1 LNVYPIRVPALRER
15 ADDIEP
21 LANYLLQIF
30 AARHDKRVAGF
41 SDLALDAMRCYPWP
55 GNVRELENLIERGVI
70 LVGQGYAIDAPLL
83 FPALPGSPASTVSA
97 KGSLEQEDPGVLAS
111 MLDMALRH
119 GLGLQAMED
128 GLIEESVRRCNGN
141 LAAAARE
148 LGLTRPQL
156 AYRLQRLQAD
166 GRKVER

>member
-1 LNVYPIRVPALRER
+1 
-15 ADDIEP
+15 
-21 LANYLLQIF
+21 
-30 AARHDKRVAGF
+30 
-41 SDLALDAMRCYPWP
+41 M
-55 GNVRELENLIERGVI
+55 
-70 LVGQGYAIDAPLL
+70 
-83 FPALPGSPASTVSA
+83 
-97 KGSLEQEDPGVLAS
+97 LAS

-119 GLGLQAMED
+119 GLGLQAIED